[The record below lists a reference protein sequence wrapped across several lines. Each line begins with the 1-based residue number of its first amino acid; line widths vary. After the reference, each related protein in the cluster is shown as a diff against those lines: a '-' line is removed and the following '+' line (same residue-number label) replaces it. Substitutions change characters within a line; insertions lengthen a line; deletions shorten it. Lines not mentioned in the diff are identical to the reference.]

1 MAFVWWLIRGIVEM
15 DDTLIYWL
23 VSGGDPYIFDADKRR
38 EHFTFKSWLSI
49 AFGVPFI
56 LTGILIPDDILVQFG
71 ILGVGAVAVS
81 GLILRLMFVAD
92 AADKNEE
99 EEREEGREQAEIE
112 KILLDEEYGR
122 LRD

>member
-1 MAFVWWLIRGIVEM
+1 M

-99 EEREEGREQAEIE
+99 EEREEGSEQAEIE